1 MSLKGLFINL
11 TSFVHMF
18 NFVFIKN
25 LKICPKKWILA
36 GTLHLGAG
44 SAAPAFLGTNLE
56 VLGVSRPCDQIET
69 YHSSNEDKIEHTNE
83 TCKVDEQS
91 I

>member
-1 MSLKGLFINL
+1 MDFSLEQEG
-11 TSFVHMF
+11 
-18 NFVFIKN
+18 
-25 LKICPKKWILA
+25 
-36 GTLHLGAG
+36 
-44 SAAPAFLGTNLE
+44 AAPAFLGTNLE